1 MTTTELTTQ
10 TTTCVDHE
18 TDLTELVARARAGCP
33 ASWREIVDRFD
44 DRLQHVARAKG
55 ADRPTAADVVQQTW
69 LAAIMNIEAL
79 RNAGA
84 IGGWLHSILHR
95 EYLKALSLHRRET
108 PHADEINLSD
118 CMSNRRT
125 VMMRTEPRSPEEE
138 ALRSEQRMLVHTAIR
153 RLSRRD
159 RDLLALLVVEPRLPY
174 TEISRR
180 LGVAVGS
187 IGPIRARC
195 LARLRCELATLG
207 ISPHWACR
215 TAHTADSPS
224 SARSRSSTALGSS
237 HAGRARS
244 RAGAAPDRVGECHT
258 GRS

>member
-1 MTTTELTTQ
+1 MTTTECTTQ

-33 ASWREIVDRFD
+33 ASWREIVNRFD
-44 DRLQHVARAKG
+44 DRLQRVARAKG
-55 ADRPTAADVVQQTW
+55 VDRSTADDVVQQTW

-95 EYLKALSLHRRET
+95 EYLKMLNLRRRET
-108 PHADEINLSD
+108 PHADETNLSER
-118 CMSNRRT
+118 MSNGWT
-125 VMMRTEPRSPEEE
+125 VMMRAEPRSPEDM

-153 RLSRRD
+153 RLSHRD
-159 RDLLALLVVEPRLPY
+159 RDLLALLVAEPRLPY

-187 IGPIRARC
+187 IGPTRARC
-195 LARLRCELATLG
+195 LARLRCELA
-207 ISPHWACR
+207 
-215 TAHTADSPS
+215 
-224 SARSRSSTALGSS
+224 ALGMQN
-237 HAGRARS
+237 
-244 RAGAAPDRVGECHT
+244 GAPG
-258 GRS
+258 G